1 MKLIIAIFFTAILG
15 ACSSAH
21 RVNGWYPVAD
31 IDIPEN
37 KIEGNVIV
45 TAKDFDVVNLDT
57 VSFSDMAIIEGKLKA
72 GKVKKW
78 ADATENRIGK
88 RMGFVFNDSLIMAPT
103 INCRIESGSFTIN
116 SPDKVL
122 MSKIYDTLK

>member
-21 RVNGWYPVAD
+21 RVNGWYPVA
-31 IDIPEN
+31 DIPEN

-57 VSFSDMAIIEGKLKA
+57 VSFSDMAIIEGKLRA
-72 GKVKKW
+72 GKVKKGSSDISRDT
-78 ADATENRIGK
+78 AVVK
-88 RMGFVFNDSLIMAPT
+88 REQS
-103 INCRIESGSFTIN
+103 
-116 SPDKVL
+116 
-122 MSKIYDTLK
+122 

>member
-116 SPDKVL
+116 GPDKVL
-122 MSKIYDTLK
+122 MSKIYNTLK

>member
-103 INCRIESGSFTIN
+103 INCRIDSGSFTIN
-116 SPDKVL
+116 GPDKVL
-122 MSKIYDTLK
+122 MSKIYNTLK